1 MLITPS
7 ALLSSFS
14 YIVELLP
21 FHLLAYY
28 PFRGQF
34 RFPLWAVVFINAV
47 LMSVQCL
54 GYVYLYGIGA
64 DARPFDISV
73 ALIFM
78 VTYMSCVKTNIPKLL
93 FIYTLIVDY
102 IMIARGTGIFLE
114 ICFFTEPG
122 EPLHLLGAPSVTIS
136 RMVPTVVTSPFMLSF
151 LNITKERVLHSHAPK
166 LWRTIWMIPALTS
179 FIVLIFTYNLNVI
192 SVARL
197 AFLLARVCLLIM
209 VLIVYYLL
217 VSSLESLKLQGE
229 AEERARNQEQIM
241 AMQRAQYS
249 MLQKQIEATRHAR
262 HDLRQHYNV
271 IQGCLEC
278 GDVELLK
285 DYIAKYGQ
293 KLSAL
298 TPKTYCS
305 NYAVDAVVRHY
316 AEMAAERHIRF
327 DSHILLPQQLSIHE
341 PDICILFGNLL
352 ENAVEACARMPG
364 ASAFIRIHAKA
375 AGEQAISITVDN
387 SCPGAPAMKDGYFL
401 SSRHPGNGTGTA
413 SVRNIALQYHGIAD
427 FKYES
432 GVFYASVFLNPG
444 VTEAEME

>member
-136 RMVPTVVTSPFMLSF
+136 RMVPTV
-151 LNITKERVLHSHAPK
+151 
-166 LWRTIWMIPALTS
+166 
-179 FIVLIFTYNLNVI
+179 FTYNLNVI

-262 HDLRQHYNV
+262 HDLRQHFNV